1 MSGTKIWHRRCR
13 KLSQSYMMI
22 MTVLE
27 CSHSALPIT
36 KAVKA
41 VTNPQSKLCAADVSI
56 CWDKSMCVYDWG
68 KKKSIKALFGHF
80 KLYCISVNAFL
91 SFLNKRFFFSKVL
104 LVKIRDWYMKNV
116 HTFFLS
122 NAENP
127 VVMIQW
133 KWTSALQNY
142 LEKKMANKQKSTSD
156 WNVFVFFF
164 FYSQTQISSFLVHR
178 SMYTF

>member
-1 MSGTKIWHRRCR
+1 MCCRCIHLLR
-13 KLSQSYMMI
+13 EKH
-22 MTVLE
+22 V
-27 CSHSALPIT
+27 
-36 KAVKA
+36 
-41 VTNPQSKLCAADVSI
+41 
-56 CWDKSMCVYDWG
+56 CVWLG

-80 KLYCISVNAFL
+80 KLYCISLNAFL
-91 SFLNKRFFFSKVL
+91 SFLNKSFFSRVL
-104 LVKIRDWYMKNV
+104 LVKIRDWCMKNV

-142 LEKKMANKQKSTSD
+142 LEKKKKANKWKSASD

>member
-1 MSGTKIWHRRCR
+1 MYPSAER
-13 KLSQSYMMI
+13 KACVC
-22 MTVLE
+22 MTG
-27 CSHSALPIT
+27 
-36 KAVKA
+36 
-41 VTNPQSKLCAADVSI
+41 
-56 CWDKSMCVYDWG
+56 G

-80 KLYCISVNAFL
+80 KLYCISLNAFL

-142 LEKKMANKQKSTSD
+142 LEKKNGKQVKKCLWLKCFCFLFLLFTDSNLKLSGAQKHVHIL
-156 WNVFVFFF
+156 NVAFALIFYCLTVNSMLSECCFVKNWFL
-164 FYSQTQISSFLVHR
+164 SSSWLEDGFIWIL
-178 SMYTF
+178 